1 MNTIDMIFTA
11 MLDAGKI
18 HRRSDEQK
26 KNLEL
31 CNKLQSIGLT
41 AEQIDA
47 VSEIISDQS
56 CADCNAGFHAGF
68 MAALD
73 ILNERSTV

>member
-1 MNTIDMIFTA
+1 
-11 MLDAGKI
+11 MLNADKI

-26 KNLEL
+26 KNLDI

-47 VSEIISDQS
+47 VSEIISDQA
-56 CADCNAGFHAGF
+56 CNDCNAGFHAGF

-73 ILNERSTV
+73 ILNEKSTI